1 MKSLFKKKSSQ
12 ESLGRVKTYANGINQ
27 PETIKFKKNDKNMK
41 NLILLNVH

>member
-27 PETIKFKKNDKNMK
+27 PETTKFKKNDKNMK
-41 NLILLNVH
+41 NIAYL